1 MYEYDVISFFID
13 AVDRYRKYD
22 DEGNPV
28 KGDCARMFE
37 EEYRRLARHPDH
49 RTLFEGVDLDDGE
62 SIGAVHDGCFSIDR
76 TGGWTDTSENPP
88 PSCLEFRSRGW
99 SRRQGVCLAKGLI
112 RRLLPR

>member
-1 MYEYDVISFFID
+1 MYEYEVVSFFID

-49 RTLFEGVDLDDGE
+49 RTLFEGMDLDDGE
-62 SIGAVHDGCFSIDR
+62 SIGAVHDGYFTPPRPCRERPSAR
-76 TGGWTDTSENPP
+76 GGPVAPGGHGDH
-88 PSCLEFRSRGW
+88 PSY
-99 SRRQGVCLAKGLI
+99 
-112 RRLLPR
+112 